1 MFALFGIYIKGS
13 LMTGGSQLDF
23 VNLSGKLSSL
33 NVQTCSNNVSFTNR

>member
-1 MFALFGIYIKGS
+1 MFALFAVYIKGT
-13 LMTGGSQLDF
+13 LMAGDSQLNF